1 MPKILIVDD
10 EESFRARV
18 QAVLQSRGHETI
30 LARSGTEGIRSA
42 RLALPDLVICDVNMD
57 EGDGYAVLEAL
68 RKDPTTAAIP
78 LILMTGIEETEGMR
92 RGMDL
97 GADDYLLKPF
107 TPDALLATVDARFK
121 KQKAQR
127 EHEEQTKG
135 RLLAILEATTDLVAI
150 VDAKTQN
157 ILYLNRAGRA
167 MLAVPEAEDVSRL
180 RIRDHHPAW
189 ALELIEREGIPNATR
204 DGVWTGETSFLRSP
218 GKEIPVSQVILAH
231 KDAGDSVEF
240 FSTIA
245 RDITEQKR
253 LDKERSLMEIQLR
266 QALKLESIGQLAAGI
281 AHEINTPTQYIGDNT
296 RFVQD
301 AFSELLGLLG
311 QYEKLLAAN
320 EAGDVSQKLIA
331 EVNAALAKA
340 DLGYLIE
347 EIPKA
352 IAQSLQGVERVTK
365 IVRAM
370 KDFSH
375 PGTDEKTPLD
385 LNKAIDSTITVAR
398 NEWKYVAEMVT
409 DFDPSLP
416 PVPCLPAEFNQ
427 VILNLIVNAAHAI
440 ADVVGDGAKG
450 KGNINVSTRR
460 AGALAEIRIQDTGG
474 GIPEKVRERI
484 FEPFFTTKAVGKGTG
499 QGLAIARSVVVD
511 KHGGEI
517 TFETE
522 IGKGTTFIIRLPN
535 TSTSASGDR
544 KAA

>member
-10 EESFRARV
+10 EEQFRARV

-30 LARSGTEGIRSA
+30 LARSGTEGIDSA
-42 RLALPDLVICDVNMD
+42 RRGLPDLVICDVNMD

-68 RKDPTTAAIP
+68 RKDPITAAIP

-97 GADDYLLKPF
+97 GADDYLIKPF
-107 TPDALLATVDARFK
+107 APDVLLATVDARFK

-127 EHEEQTKG
+127 EHEEQTKA
-135 RLLAILEATTDLVAI
+135 RLVAILEATTDLVAI
-150 VDAKTQN
+150 VDAKTQKV
-157 ILYLNRAGRA
+157 LYLNRAGRVMMGISA
-167 MLAVPEAEDVSRL
+167 TESVRHL
-180 RIRDHHPAW
+180 RIQDFHSAPV
-189 ALELIEREGIPNATR
+189 LEVIEREGIPKALR
-204 DGVWTGETSFLRSP
+204 DGVWTGETAIQSKP
-218 GKEIPVSQVILAH
+218 GHEIPVSQVILAH
-231 KDAGDSVEF
+231 RDADGSMEY
-240 FSTIA
+240 FSTIV
-245 RDITEQKR
+245 RNITDQKR
-253 LDKERSLMEIQLR
+253 LEKERSLMEIQLR

-301 AFSELLGLLG
+301 AFGDLLGLLG

-320 EAGDVSQKLIA
+320 KAGEMAPKLVS
-331 EVNAALAKA
+331 EVDDALAKA
-340 DLGYLIE
+340 DLSYLIE

-375 PGTDEKTPLD
+375 PGSDEKTPLD

-409 DFDPSLP
+409 DFDASLP

-440 ADVVGDGAKG
+440 ADVVGDGSKG
-450 KGNINVSTRR
+450 KGTVRVSTRR
-460 AGALAEIRIQDTGG
+460 
-474 GIPEKVRERI
+474 V
-484 FEPFFTTKAVGKGTG
+484 
-499 QGLAIARSVVVD
+499 
-511 KHGGEI
+511 
-517 TFETE
+517 
-522 IGKGTTFIIRLPN
+522 
-535 TSTSASGDR
+535 
-544 KAA
+544 